1 MFKKN
6 ILNFIFIVI
15 IFFADRVSKIY
26 IINIA
31 EIKNVVDIYI
41 TSYLNFF
48 LIWNKGI
55 AFGLFSFEESLVYK
69 IITGIIAF
77 VTIVIFVMIL
87 KNDGL
92 KRYSLLSI
100 FGGSISN
107 LFDRIYY
114 SAVPDFIDIHI
125 NNFHWFVFNVADIF
139 ITLGVI
145 CLIYAEIF
153 DNKREKKQDE

>member
-69 IITGIIAF
+69 IIRGIIAF

-153 DNKREKKQDE
+153 DNKREKKIT

>member
-15 IFFADRVSKIY
+15 IFFVDRVSKIY

-153 DNKREKKQDE
+153 DNKREKKIT

>member
-1 MFKKN
+1 MSQKN
-6 ILNFIFIVI
+6 ILNFTLIAI
-15 IFFADRVSKIY
+15 IFFADRFSKIY

-31 EIKNVVDIYI
+31 EIQNFVDIYI

-153 DNKREKKQDE
+153 DNKREKKIT

>member
-1 MFKKN
+1 MSQKN
-6 ILNFIFIVI
+6 ILNFTLIAI
-15 IFFADRVSKIY
+15 IFFADRFSKIY

-31 EIKNVVDIYI
+31 EIQNFVDIYI

-77 VTIVIFVMIL
+77 VTIVIFVMIQ

-153 DNKREKKQDE
+153 DNKREKKTT

>member
-1 MFKKN
+1 MSQKN
-6 ILNFIFIVI
+6 ILNFTLIAI

-31 EIKNVVDIYI
+31 EIRNFVDIYI

-77 VTIVIFVMIL
+77 VTIVIFVMIQ

-153 DNKREKKQDE
+153 DNKREKKTT

>member
-77 VTIVIFVMIL
+77 VTIVIFVMIQ

-153 DNKREKKQDE
+153 DNKREKKIT